1 MGGPLQKIQINRN
14 YSDYDTRIDLS
25 TENMKKKILR
35 YEHEHEAV
43 SYAWEQW
50 KDLDFILMIQEESL
64 WEEFIF

>member
-1 MGGPLQKIQINRN
+1 ML
-14 YSDYDTRIDLS
+14 YSDIDTRISVS
-25 TENMKKKILR
+25 TEDMKKELLR
-35 YEHEHEAV
+35 YMEKNEVV